1 MYFSAENNTESTV
14 RHKILTASMRNR
26 TTDLCITSKGG
37 HWAVHLYMCTFIEF
51 KSKKCVHV
59 KDIRMDDRMMFQ
71 NKKRYE
77 NQ

>member
-1 MYFSAENNTESTV
+1 MKKVSGAQEKGAQV
-14 RHKILTASMRNR
+14 VDA
-26 TTDLCITSKGG
+26 KGG

-51 KSKKCVHV
+51 KSKKCVHL
-59 KDIRMDDRMMFQ
+59 KDIRMDDRTMFQ